1 MGFSAVTVRLR
12 TKRLVATH
20 PAVPIDLTKFERGEP
35 FRGEVAG
42 ALAALHQRLARLQL
56 SQIVHQRRVIIVIE
70 GAEGGGKRDFVR
82 LLGSALDPTHFA
94 VTTVT
99 PDRRR
104 ARDGHWLARF
114 WARLPE
120 AGDTAIFYHSWYR
133 RVLEDKLLGLVTDK
147 EWKRAFDEINEF
159 ESQQRDYGT
168 LIVKLFFHVTD
179 ATQERR
185 IGERE
190 ADEWRRHMVGPA
202 EFRAAPARLAYRA
215 ALEQVLAQ
223 TDTRWAPWSM
233 IDANDRDSAQVAAMT
248 AIVDGLEK
256 ALPQIPPET
265 EASVIP
271 FMVADDQV
279 QPAG

>member
-1 MGFSAVTVRLR
+1 M
-12 TKRLVATH
+12 
-20 PAVPIDLTKFERGEP
+20 
-35 FRGEVAG
+35 
-42 ALAALHQRLARLQL
+42 AALQHRLAHVQL

-70 GAEGGGKRDFVR
+70 GSEGGGKRAFVK
-82 LLGSALDPTHFA
+82 LLGAALDPTHFA
-94 VTTVT
+94 VTTVL

-120 AGDTAIFYHSWYR
+120 AGHTAIFYHSWYR

-179 ATQERR
+179 ETQARRVAERQEDPWQR
-185 IGERE
+185 HLVG
-190 ADEWRRHMVGPA
+190 ADEFRTPA
-202 EFRAAPARLAYRA
+202 ARVAYRA
-215 ALEQVLAQ
+215 ALVQMLAQ

-233 IDANDRDSAQVAAMT
+233 IDANDAGAAQVAALS
-248 AIVDGLEK
+248 AIAEALEK
-256 ALPQIPPET
+256 ALPQAPPET
-265 EASVIP
+265 ASSVVP
-271 FMVADDQV
+271 FLITSDRV

>member
-1 MGFSAVTVRLR
+1 M
-12 TKRLVATH
+12 
-20 PAVPIDLTKFERGEP
+20 PIDLTIFERGTP
-35 FRGEVAG
+35 FRGDVAG
-42 ALAALHQRLARLQL
+42 AVAALQHRLAQVQL
-56 SQIVHQRRVIIVIE
+56 SQIVHQRRVVIVIE
-70 GAEGGGKRDFVR
+70 GSEGGGKRDFVKS
-82 LLGSALDPTHFA
+82 LGAALDPTHFA
-94 VTTVT
+94 VTTVS

-120 AGDTAIFYHSWYR
+120 AGHTAIFYHSWYR

-179 ATQERR
+179 ETQSRR
-185 IGERE
+185 IAERQE
-190 ADEWRRHMVGPA
+190 NPWQRHLVGA
-202 EFRAAPARLAYRA
+202 EEFRNPAARAAYRA
-215 ALEQVLAQ
+215 ALIQMLAQ

-233 IDANDRDSAQVAAMT
+233 IDANDSGAAQVAALS
-248 AIVDGLEK
+248 AIAEALEK
-256 ALPQIPPET
+256 ALPEAPPESASSVVPFLIT
-265 EASVIP
+265 ER
-271 FMVADDQV
+271 V